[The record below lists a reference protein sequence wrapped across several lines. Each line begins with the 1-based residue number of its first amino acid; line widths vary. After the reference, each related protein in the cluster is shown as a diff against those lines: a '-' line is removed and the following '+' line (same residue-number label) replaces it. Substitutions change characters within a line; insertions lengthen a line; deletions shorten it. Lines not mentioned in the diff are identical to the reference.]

1 MTPCDPSRFGLSSVL
16 SDLWGFFAERP
27 VLRRIP
33 YMFFLAGPFI
43 LLIERTPA
51 DAWLSLCGLA
61 FLVRSAKMRDW
72 TWAKHVWVRSLLG
85 FWLVCL
91 ASALLSDIPAY
102 SFGEALAWA
111 RFPLFVMA
119 SAFWLAKDRRVFAA
133 MVLMSIIGLM
143 VMLGILTA
151 EILSSETLPSRLS
164 WPYDDVVSGAYL
176 AKFGLFPFL
185 VLLGVFF
192 SSRGNVGLLAGMVAF
207 AIVVMTLMTGE
218 RVSFVLLIGAGC
230 LFTALTAKN
239 FFKTA
244 ALLAAVGC
252 ILVAAFAFLPNLKHR
267 YTVNF
272 SNLIID
278 QDSGYHMVWRS
289 GVEVFKTSPV
299 IGIGPDSYRKLCPT
313 IVGDNAAVRCHTH
326 PHNFVIQILA
336 ETGVVGLCFYL
347 LFVGSMIT
355 VCWRAG
361 RKQKSDFLAV
371 AGVVVPIAFFFPL
384 QSNNDFF
391 GQWINIFMWTSIA
404 MAMASCQPGRTQYD
418 SCPSSASG
426 TVKIKL

>member
-1 MTPCDPSRFGLSSVL
+1 MTPHDLSRFRLSSVL
-16 SDLWGFFAERP
+16 SDLSEFFAERP
-27 VLRRIP
+27 GLSRIP
-33 YMFFLAGPFI
+33 YIFFLAGPFI
-43 LLIERTPA
+43 LLIERSPA

-61 FLVRSAKMRDW
+61 FLVRSAKVKDW
-72 TWAKHVWVRSLLG
+72 TWAKTIWVRSLFG

-91 ASALLSDIPAY
+91 VSALLSDIPAY
-102 SFGEALAWA
+102 SFGEALAWV

-119 SAFWLAKDRRVFAA
+119 SAFWLAKDRRVFTA
-133 MVLMSIIGLM
+133 MILMSLIGLM

-151 EILSSETLPSRLS
+151 EILLSKTLPSRLS

-176 AKFGLFPFL
+176 AKFGLFSFL

-192 SSRGNVGLLAGMVAF
+192 TGRGTVAILAGMMAF
-207 AIVVMTLMTGE
+207 AVVVMTLMTGE
-218 RVSFVLLIGAGC
+218 RVSFVLLIAAGC

-244 ALLAAVGC
+244 ALLAAIGC
-252 ILVAAFAFLPNLKHR
+252 ILVAAFAFMPNLKHR
-267 YTVNF
+267 YTTSF
-272 SNLIID
+272 LNLIIN
-278 QDSGYHMVWRS
+278 QDSGYHVVWRS
-289 GVEVFKTSPV
+289 GVEAFKTSPV
-299 IGIGPDSYRKLCPT
+299 IGIGPDSYRKLCPA
-313 IVGDNAAVRCHTH
+313 IVGDNASVRCHTH

-355 VCWRAG
+355 VCWRTA
-361 RKQKSDFLAV
+361 RRQNSDFLAIV
-371 AGVVVPIAFFFPL
+371 GVVVPIAFFFPV

-404 MAMASCQPGRTQYD
+404 MAMASCQPGRTRYD
-418 SCPSSASG
+418 GHPSSAPS
-426 TVKIKL
+426 TA

>member
-1 MTPCDPSRFGLSSVL
+1 MTSHDLSRFRLSSVL
-16 SDLWGFFAERP
+16 SDLFEFFSERP

-43 LLIERTPA
+43 LLIERSPA
-51 DAWLSLCGLA
+51 DVWLSLCGLA
-61 FLVRSAKMRDW
+61 FLVRSTKLKDW
-72 TWAKHVWVRSLLG
+72 TWAKNVWVRSLLG
-85 FWLVCL
+85 FWFVCL
-91 ASALLSDIPAY
+91 VSALLSDIPAY
-102 SFGEALAWA
+102 SFGEALAWI

-119 SAFWLAKDRRVFAA
+119 SAFWLAADRRVFTA
-133 MVLMSIIGLM
+133 MILMSLIGLM

-151 EILSSETLPSRLS
+151 EILLSETLLSRLS

-176 AKFGLFPFL
+176 AKFGLFSFL

-192 SSRGNVGLLAGMVAF
+192 TGKGNVAILVGMAAF
-207 AIVVMTLMTGE
+207 AVVVMVLMTGE
-218 RVSFVLLIGAGC
+218 RVSFVLLIAAGC

-244 ALLAAVGC
+244 ALLAAIGC
-252 ILVAAFAFLPNLKHR
+252 ISVASFAFLPKLKHR
-267 YTVNF
+267 YTISFLNEIK
-272 SNLIID
+272 N
-278 QDSGYHMVWRS
+278 QDSGYNMVWRS
-289 GVEVFKTSPV
+289 GVEVFKTSPI
-299 IGIGPDSYRKLCPT
+299 IGIGPDSYRQLCPAM
-313 IVGDNAAVRCHTH
+313 VGDNAAVRCHTH

-355 VCWRAG
+355 VCWRAA
-361 RKQKSDFLAV
+361 RRQKSDFLTI

-404 MAMASCQPGRTQYD
+404 MAMASCQPSRTRYD
-418 SCPSSASG
+418 DHPPSAPG
-426 TVKIKL
+426 TA

>member
-1 MTPCDPSRFGLSSVL
+1 MTPHDLSRFRLSSVL
-16 SDLWGFFAERP
+16 SDLSEFFAERP
-27 VLRRIP
+27 GLSRIP
-33 YMFFLAGPFI
+33 YIFFLSGPFI
-43 LLIERTPA
+43 LLIERSPA

-61 FLVRSAKMRDW
+61 FLARSAKVKDW
-72 TWAKHVWVRSLLG
+72 TWAKMIWVRSLLG

-91 ASALLSDIPAY
+91 VSALLSDITAY
-102 SFGEALAWA
+102 SFGEALAWV

-119 SAFWLAKDRRVFAA
+119 SAFWLAKDRRVFTA
-133 MVLMSIIGLM
+133 MILMSLIGLM

-151 EILSSETLPSRLS
+151 EILLSETLPSRLS

-176 AKFGLFPFL
+176 AKFGLFSFL

-192 SSRGNVGLLAGMVAF
+192 TYRGTGAILAGMMAF
-207 AIVVMTLMTGE
+207 AVVVMTLMTGE
-218 RVSFVLLIGAGC
+218 RVSFVLLIAAGC

-244 ALLAAVGC
+244 ALLAAIGC
-252 ILVAAFAFLPNLKHR
+252 ILVAAFAFMPNLKHR
-267 YTVNF
+267 YTTSF
-272 SNLIID
+272 LNLIIN

-289 GVEVFKTSPV
+289 GVEAFKTSPV
-299 IGIGPDSYRKLCPT
+299 IGIGPDSYRKICPT
-313 IVGDNAAVRCHTH
+313 IVGDNASVRCHTH

-355 VCWRAG
+355 VCWRAA
-361 RKQKSDFLAV
+361 RRQSSDFLAI
-371 AGVVVPIAFFFPL
+371 AGVVVPIAFFFPV

-404 MAMASCQPGRTQYD
+404 MAMASCQPGRTRYD
-418 SCPSSASG
+418 GHPSSAPG
-426 TVKIKL
+426 TA

>member
-1 MTPCDPSRFGLSSVL
+1 MTSHDLSRFRLSSVL
-16 SDLWGFFAERP
+16 SDLFEFFSERP

-43 LLIERTPA
+43 LLIERSPA
-51 DAWLSLCGLA
+51 DVWLSLCGLA
-61 FLVRSAKMRDW
+61 FLVRSTKLKDW
-72 TWAKHVWVRSLLG
+72 TWAKNVWVRSLLG
-85 FWLVCL
+85 FWFVCL
-91 ASALLSDIPAY
+91 VSALLSDIPAY
-102 SFGEALAWA
+102 SFGEALAWI

-119 SAFWLAKDRRVFAA
+119 SAFWLAADRRVFAA
-133 MVLMSIIGLM
+133 MILMSLIGLV

-151 EILSSETLPSRLS
+151 EILLSETLPSRLS

-176 AKFGLFPFL
+176 AKFGLFSFL

-192 SSRGNVGLLAGMVAF
+192 TGKGNVAILAGMAAF
-207 AIVVMTLMTGE
+207 AVVVMVLMTGE
-218 RVSFVLLIGAGC
+218 RVSFVLLIAAGC

-244 ALLAAVGC
+244 ALLAAIGC
-252 ILVAAFAFLPNLKHR
+252 ILVASFAFSPKLKHR
-267 YTVNF
+267 YTISFLNEIK
-272 SNLIID
+272 N
-278 QDSGYHMVWRS
+278 QDSGYNMVWSS
-289 GVEVFKTSPV
+289 GVEVFKTSPI
-299 IGIGPDSYRKLCPT
+299 IGIGPDSYRQLCPAM
-313 IVGDNAAVRCHTH
+313 VGDNAAVRCHTH

-355 VCWRAG
+355 VCWRAA
-361 RKQKSDFLAV
+361 RRQKSDFLSI

-404 MAMASCQPGRTQYD
+404 MAMASCQPSRTRYD
-418 SCPSSASG
+418 DHPPSAPG
-426 TVKIKL
+426 TA

>member
-1 MTPCDPSRFGLSSVL
+1 MTPLDLSRFRLSSVL
-16 SDLWGFFAERP
+16 SDLFEFFSERP

-43 LLIERTPA
+43 LLIERSPA
-51 DAWLSLCGLA
+51 DVWLSLCGLA
-61 FLVRSAKMRDW
+61 FLVRSTKLKDW
-72 TWAKHVWVRSLLG
+72 TWAKNVWVRSLLG
-85 FWLVCL
+85 FWFVCL
-91 ASALLSDIPAY
+91 VSALLSDIPAY
-102 SFGEALAWA
+102 SFGEALAWV

-119 SAFWLAKDRRVFAA
+119 SAFWLATDRRVFIA
-133 MVLMSIIGLM
+133 MILMSLIGLM

-151 EILSSETLPSRLS
+151 EILLSETLPSRLS

-176 AKFGLFPFL
+176 AKFGLFSFL

-192 SSRGNVGLLAGMVAF
+192 TGKGNVAILAGMAAF
-207 AIVVMTLMTGE
+207 AVVVMVLMTGE
-218 RVSFVLLIGAGC
+218 RVSFVLLIAAGC

-244 ALLAAVGC
+244 ALLAAIGC

-267 YTVNF
+267 YTVSFLNQIK
-272 SNLIID
+272 N
-278 QDSGYHMVWRS
+278 QDSGYNMVWRS
-289 GVEVFKTSPV
+289 GVEVFKTSPI
-299 IGIGPDSYRKLCPT
+299 IGIGPDSYRQLCPAM
-313 IVGDNAAVRCHTH
+313 VGDNAAVRCHTH

-355 VCWRAG
+355 VCWRAA
-361 RKQKSDFLAV
+361 RRQKSDFLAI

-404 MAMASCQPGRTQYD
+404 MAMASCQPSRTRYD
-418 SCPSSASG
+418 DHLPSAPG
-426 TVKIKL
+426 TA